1 MLFDVT
7 RCSAGGAA
15 AAAVVCL
22 VLLSLVQT
30 GCSLRCDFC
39 YDVEDCSLGQDVP
52 TVVCDEESVQLTNS
66 SLASF
71 IRPLRS
77 SLPTVRNQYEC
88 VHVRATSV
96 SGHVFLFVRGCVH
109 RLDDATGHFCS
120 LPHAAYQ
127 GSLECM
133 ACSEGDRCNNIPL
146 TDDDDDGD
154 DGNDE
159 GSFSGAIV
167 QRSPVSLM
175 SFSVLA
181 LCLRILHYTSTVIMP
196 FS

>member
-7 RCSAGGAA
+7 RCGGG

-22 VLLSLVQT
+22 VFLSLVQT

-39 YDVEDCSLGQDVP
+39 YDIEDCSLGPDVP
-52 TVVCDEESVQLTNS
+52 TVVCDEESVQLTNG

-77 SLPTVRNQYEC
+77 SLPTLPNQYEC

-109 RLDDATGHFCS
+109 RLDATPTRHFCS
-120 LPHAAYQ
+120 LPHAAFQ
-127 GSLECM
+127 GSLECV

-146 TDDDDDGD
+146 NDDDDDDDDG
-154 DGNDE
+154 
-159 GSFSGAIV
+159 GSLSGASV
-167 QRSPVSLM
+167 QRSPVALM
-175 SFSVLA
+175 SFFSVLA
-181 LCLRILHYTSTVIMP
+181 LCLRTLHGSDTSRRTVIMP

>member
-1 MLFDVT
+1 MLLDIT
-7 RCSAGGAA
+7 RSRGAGGAGGT
-15 AAAVVCL
+15 VVCL

-71 IRPLRS
+71 IPSLRN
-77 SLPTVRNQYEC
+77 SLPTLPNQYEC

-96 SGHVFLFVRGCVH
+96 SGHVFLLVRGCVH
-109 RLDDATGHFCS
+109 RLDDPTLRFCS
-120 LPHAAYQ
+120 LPHAAFQ
-127 GSLECM
+127 GSLECA

-146 TDDDDDGD
+146 TDDDDDG
-154 DGNDE
+154 
-159 GSFSGAIV
+159 GSLSGAGV

-175 SFSVLA
+175 SFFSVLA
-181 LCLRILHYTSTVIMP
+181 LCLRTLHYTSTVIMP

>member
-1 MLFDVT
+1 MLFDIT
-7 RCSAGGAA
+7 RRCGGAA
-15 AAAVVCL
+15 AAV
-22 VLLSLVQT
+22 
-30 GCSLRCDFC
+30 CDFC

-52 TVVCDEESVQLTNS
+52 TVECDEESVQLTNS

-77 SLPTVRNQYEC
+77 SLPTLPNQYEC

-109 RLDDATGHFCS
+109 RLDDATRHFCS
-120 LPHAAYQ
+120 LPHAAFQ
-127 GSLECM
+127 GSLECV

-146 TDDDDDGD
+146 TVDDDDD
-154 DGNDE
+154 E
-159 GSFSGAIV
+159 GGSLSGAV
-167 QRSPVSLM
+167 TGQRSPVSLM

-181 LCLRILHYTSTVIMP
+181 LCLRTLHCASTVIMP